1 MMILDDD
8 IIIISD
14 GKPLITNQNDEAGS
28 EGAIGSYTIG
38 QALGSGGFG
47 EVCVG
52 VNQITGER
60 VALKFIE
67 KSSIQ
72 SFMDAERAALEHRVL
87 SSLNHRNIIKLIS
100 VSRGTLECE
109 CLYLLECLLVC
120 SLASAGR
127 GNLHDNI
134 YELSLTSISWNVHC
148 TLSIISATRDI

>member
-14 GKPLITNQNDEAGS
+14 GKPLITNQNEEEGS
-28 EGAIGSYTIG
+28 EKAIGSYSVG
-38 QALGSGGFG
+38 EVLGAGGFG
-47 EVCVG
+47 DVRVG

-87 SSLNHRNIIKLIS
+87 SSLSHRSIIKLIS
-100 VSRGTLECE
+100 VCM
-109 CLYLLECLLVC
+109 
-120 SLASAGR
+120 SLMNSHFFR
-127 GNLHDNI
+127 
-134 YELSLTSISWNVHC
+134 C
-148 TLSIISATRDI
+148 